1 MMTMMI
7 DVDKTDD
14 RSYENDE
21 SNLESD
27 DDHGDGNVAKNVDGG
42 DDMMTMLMIFF

>member
-14 RSYENDE
+14 RNYENDE

-27 DDHGDGNVAKNVDGG
+27 DDQRLPK
-42 DDMMTMLMIFF
+42 MLMVATT